1 MKLIKKIVLT
11 FAVLI
16 ILSLTAGYFYFDKKF
31 SPPQNYLKVYGNAD
45 NIPLKW
51 VSEAENPYSALLLP
65 VQIKGVKEIFYMQL
79 DLGSPVTVFYKKSLQ
94 SIKKKLPK
102 QIHFNQESK
111 EILLDFKLG
120 NLIVSSEKF
129 QLLDYGKK
137 VDTKTSNAVNII
149 GTIGT
154 DLAEK
159 RTVILDFANNT
170 CSFNRKNISNEAFNF
185 EFKKRKLLF
194 PAKIDNQNLKLLYDS
209 GTSGYELIVNKEE
222 WQKYKTKNGG
232 IKTEK
237 GNSWGNILR
246 VISAPANKEML
257 FGKTKLKISEV
268 TYIEGV
274 SKMQTFLMKR
284 SGMQGMIGNK
294 IFLNHKLTIDC
305 KNEKFTVE

>member
-1 MKLIKKIVLT
+1 MKLIKKIVLAFT
-11 FAVLI
+11 VVI
-16 ILSLTAGYFYFDKKF
+16 ILLLSAGYFYFDKKF

-65 VQIKGVKEIFYMQL
+65 VQIKDVKETFYIQL

-94 SIKKKLPK
+94 SIKEKLPK
-102 QIHFNQESK
+102 QIHFNQKSK
-111 EILLDFKLG
+111 EIPLDFELG

-137 VDTKTSNAVNII
+137 ADTKTSNAVNII

-159 RTVILDFANNT
+159 RTVIIDFANNT
-170 CSFNRKNISNEAFNF
+170 CSFNGKNISNEAFNF

-222 WQKYKTKNGG
+222 WQKYKTKNGS

-274 SKMQTFLMKR
+274 SKMQTFLMKHSR
-284 SGMQGMIGNK
+284 MQGMIGNK